1 MAGGGGISSDVSGI
15 ERLLVNFN
23 IGGVR
28 NCFSSSVTP
37 IDVCRRMVPLGI
49 PRKGPLGLPGCCGE
63 STAAS

>member
-37 IDVCRRMVPLGI
+37 VKEL
-49 PRKGPLGLPGCCGE
+49 RKKNQQINKPGGAI
-63 STAAS
+63 TIQKQ

>member
-1 MAGGGGISSDVSGI
+1 MAGGGGMSSDVSGI

-37 IDVCRRMVPLGI
+37 IDVCRRIVPFGK
-49 PRKGPLGLPGCCGE
+49 PRKGPLGLLGGSDE
-63 STAAS
+63 STAVS

>member
-1 MAGGGGISSDVSGI
+1 MAGGGGMSSDVSGI

-37 IDVCRRMVPLGI
+37 EMNKEQINTQSFSQ
-49 PRKGPLGLPGCCGE
+49 KQ
-63 STAAS
+63 

>member
-37 IDVCRRMVPLGI
+37 V
-49 PRKGPLGLPGCCGE
+49 KE
-63 STAAS
+63 

>member
-37 IDVCRRMVPLGI
+37 EKNNEKGKISKPGGATTI
-49 PRKGPLGLPGCCGE
+49 RKQ
-63 STAAS
+63 